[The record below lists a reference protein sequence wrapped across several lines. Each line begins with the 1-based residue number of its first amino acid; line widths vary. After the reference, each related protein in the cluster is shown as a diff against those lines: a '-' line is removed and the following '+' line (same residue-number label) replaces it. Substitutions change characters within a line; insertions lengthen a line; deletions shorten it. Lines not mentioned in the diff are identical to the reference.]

1 MSHYP
6 KIEGEVQAG
15 FPSPAAQYE
24 EEELNLN
31 ELLVQHPAAT
41 FYLRAA
47 GDSMVG
53 AGIHHGDIL
62 VVDRSLRARDGSV
75 VICCLANAFTV
86 KYLRKDKDGACWLL
100 AANPQYPPIPVR
112 EGEELRLFGVVTAVI
127 HPFVPFA
134 GGL

>member
-1 MSHYP
+1 MSHFA

-31 ELLVQHPAAT
+31 ELLVRHPAAT

-53 AGIHHGDIL
+53 AGIHNGDIL
-62 VVDRSLRARDGSV
+62 VVDRSLRARDGAV
-75 VICCLANAFTV
+75 VICCLENAFTV
-86 KYLRKDKDGACWLL
+86 KYLRIDKNGGTWLL

-112 EGEELRLFGVVTAVI
+112 PGEELRLFGVVTAVI
-127 HPFVPFA
+127 HPFVPLG